1 MAKFK
6 DFSEYKNNTLKY
18 YFFQKALKNY
28 ALEKEKQEGEKSKV
42 GDNLIFSTLFTYLI
56 SETDY
61 LTTLKNNCLLLY
73 LLIVILFYLAMM
85 AVYYLGIFPMYK
97 GMKTRYE
104 NWKFNRT
111 ANPDNLRSAEQKTTQ
126 AYLNKFNHEI
136 SDQIAIAIDI
146 TSRIKEDSN
155 LKLENHFYIGEAFES
170 IQTATSQ
177 LFMLL
182 GSQDFRLKQGDDY
195 KIINKHRITELVPLI
210 EKITSK
216 IDDYWTNYNCVE
228 EHTKELNHHKDN
240 VRLIKEILEMN
251 PISQ

>member
-42 GDNLIFSTLFTYLI
+42 GDNLIFTTLFTYLI

-61 LTTLKNNCLLLY
+61 LTTLKNKCLLLY
-73 LLIVILFYLAMM
+73 LLIIILVYLAMM
-85 AVYYLGIFPMYK
+85 VVYHLFIFRFYK

-155 LKLENHFYIGEAFES
+155 LKLENHFYIGEAFDS
-170 IQTATSQ
+170 LQTATSQ

-182 GSQDFRLKQGDDY
+182 GSQDFRQKQGSDY
-195 KIINKHRITELVPLI
+195 KIIKRHRINELVPLI
-210 EKITSK
+210 EKITST
-216 IDDYWTNYNCVE
+216 IYNYWTNYSCLE
-228 EHTKELNHHKDN
+228 EHTKELDSHKEN
-240 VRLIKEILEMN
+240 IRVIKEILENN
-251 PISQ
+251 P